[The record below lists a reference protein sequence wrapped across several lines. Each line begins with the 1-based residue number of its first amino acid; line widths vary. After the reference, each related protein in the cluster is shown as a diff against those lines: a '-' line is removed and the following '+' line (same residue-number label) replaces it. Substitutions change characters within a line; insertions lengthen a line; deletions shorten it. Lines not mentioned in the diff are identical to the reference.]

1 MRALHFNANA
11 ICCQINVNKG
21 IIDWQPVARLAIC
34 MYVGSSGRGGVMRA
48 RSWNYI
54 NAFTTNNVDSSST
67 HVHVYMCKLASRHA
81 DEQKIQIANSNI
93 IIIIIII
100 ISELNKSLINALAL
114 CSVLISSEFLCVC
127 LLR

>member
-21 IIDWQPVARLAIC
+21 IIDWQSVARLAIC
-34 MYVGSSGRGGVMRA
+34 IYVGSSGRGGVMRA

-54 NAFTTNNVDSSST
+54 NAFTTNNVDSSSI

-81 DEQKIQIANSNI
+81 DEQKIQIANSN
-93 IIIIIII
+93 IIII